1 MVTILILLSIFALTC
16 ENIIDDDEISWTSP
30 ETLED
35 KRGWV
40 TAGLI
45 LINIKRN
52 KDSWTGLRENFV
64 FMIDSLLSYTPNTN
78 IHFIVIT
85 DDWTR
90 NGRYFWL
97 HQDRHLSGSVIQAA
111 LWALFSEY
119 FSGQMLLKELFE
131 VWIRVR
137 LILAD
142 TVDF

>member
-1 MVTILILLSIFALTC
+1 MVTILILLSILALTC

-111 LWALFSEY
+111 L
-119 FSGQMLLKELFE
+119 
-131 VWIRVR
+131 
-137 LILAD
+137 
-142 TVDF
+142 